1 MGRGLLGLRM
11 AVVRMRSCQG
21 SAGCGCRYRSHD
33 STSYEVGGPK
43 PPAAEARSFSKHAC
57 PAGFSPSIVSHAV
70 RQPVAAAWQR
80 AAPRRRLDA
89 PPLGCGLVRGSDGTA
104 IGGPFT
110 VASGRADSTSQT
122 SAARSRRLA
131 EGCFSRLLV
140 ASPSARLRACKGGGD
155 GAAISGLSTA
165 VLARA
170 THRTRVRRAAAS
182 PREGPQLLRVR
193 ALRKLRPGH
202 RSVRGGE
209 NPASHRTKSPPAAV
223 VGKRPSCCLTA
234 N

>member
-122 SAARSRRLA
+122 SAARSRPLA
-131 EGCFSRLLV
+131 EGCFSHSSSQAPPLGCGLV
-140 ASPSARLRACKGGGD
+140 RGGAMAPLSAGFPPPFWPEQR
-155 GAAISGLSTA
+155 I
-165 VLARA
+165 AR
-170 THRTRVRRAAAS
+170 VCG
-182 PREGPQLLRVR
+182 GPQLRPAKARNSCECVR
-193 ALRKLRPGH
+193 FASCAPGTEA
-202 RSVRGGE
+202 SGE
-209 NPASHRTKSPPAAV
+209 GKIPHRTAPKALPLPSSANAPPAA
-223 VGKRPSCCLTA
+223 
-234 N
+234 